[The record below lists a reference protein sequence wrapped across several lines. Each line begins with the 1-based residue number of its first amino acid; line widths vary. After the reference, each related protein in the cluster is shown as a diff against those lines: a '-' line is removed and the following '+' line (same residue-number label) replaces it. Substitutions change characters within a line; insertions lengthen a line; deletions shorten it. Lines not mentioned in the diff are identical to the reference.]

1 MISGFD
7 QQLEA
12 VVRPD
17 RNRPSPSAED
27 GSQAHLPDSV
37 AAMAAEVGA
46 SPSPIGRMTT
56 PEGIADPY
64 PIFDELRSERPV
76 CRDDVYGVWVCTRHA
91 AVQQVLSDPTVS
103 SRRSEAYW
111 DPDRLPAEVRATT
124 QAVYSALG
132 QRMLMQDPPE
142 HTATR
147 KVMSAAFGKRAVA
160 LLRPRIADLVDEL
173 LAPVAA
179 GGSIDVV
186 ADLAVPLSIR
196 TIAEVLGVP
205 DDDIGRIEGWSE
217 DFATTKD
224 FRPGEVG
231 REAAAL
237 RGVEALLEY
246 LGDLVAR
253 ARAGPV
259 RDDVLALVVD
269 AADAAGPRED
279 ARLAANL
286 AGLLVG
292 GHDTTTGLVSA
303 GLLSLLRFPAE
314 LAALQ
319 HEPDLVVPAIEELL
333 RFESPAQWI
342 LRTTT
347 REMDLEG
354 CVIGPGQL
362 VGLFLGA
369 ANRDPAVFEQPA
381 RLDVRRR
388 PTQHFAFGRG
398 RHLCVGAPLAR
409 IEAEVAL
416 SALVTRYRDIEP
428 AGPAPVW
435 KPNFAQR
442 GLARLEVHLVGR

>member
-1 MISGFD
+1 M
-7 QQLEA
+7 
-12 VVRPD
+12 V
-17 RNRPSPSAED
+17 
-27 GSQAHLPDSV
+27 
-37 AAMAAEVGA
+37 AAEVDAG
-46 SPSPIGRMTT
+46 PSPIRRMTT

-64 PIFDELRSERPV
+64 PIFDELRVERPV
-76 CRDDVYGVWVCTRHA
+76 CRDDAYGVWVCTSHA
-91 AVQQVLSDPTVS
+91 AVAQVLSDPTVS

-111 DPDRLPAEVRATT
+111 DADRLPAEVRPTAR
-124 QAVYSALG
+124 AVYAALG

-142 HTATR
+142 HTTTR
-147 KVMSAAFGKRAVA
+147 RVMSAAFGKRAVA
-160 LLRPRIADLVDEL
+160 LLRPRIEALVDEL
-173 LAPVAA
+173 LAP
-179 GGSIDVV
+179 D
-186 ADLAVPLSIR
+186 
-196 TIAEVLGVP
+196 
-205 DDDIGRIEGWSE
+205 
-217 DFATTKD
+217 
-224 FRPGEVG
+224 
-231 REAAAL
+231 REAAAV
-237 RGVEALLEY
+237 RGVEALLAY
-246 LGDLVAR
+246 LGDLVGR
-253 ARAGPV
+253 RRAGPA
-259 RDDVLALVVD
+259 RGDILQLVVD
-269 AADAAGPRED
+269 AADGAGPRED

-303 GLLSLLRFPAE
+303 GLLSLLRFPGE
-314 LAALQ
+314 LAVLQ
-319 HEPDLVVPAIEELL
+319 DDPALVVPAIEELL

-347 REMDLEG
+347 RETGLEG

-409 IEAEVAL
+409 LEAELVL
-416 SALVTRYRDIEP
+416 SALVTRYRRLEA

-442 GLARLEVHLVGR
+442 GLARLEVRLTGR

>member
-1 MISGFD
+1 M
-7 QQLEA
+7 
-12 VVRPD
+12 V
-17 RNRPSPSAED
+17 
-27 GSQAHLPDSV
+27 
-37 AAMAAEVGA
+37 AAEVDAG
-46 SPSPIGRMTT
+46 PSPIGRMTT

-64 PIFDELRSERPV
+64 PIFDELRVERPV
-76 CRDDVYGVWVCTRHA
+76 CRDDAYGVWVCTSHA
-91 AVQQVLSDPTVS
+91 AVAQVLSDPTVS

-111 DPDRLPAEVRATT
+111 DADRLPAEVRPTAR
-124 QAVYSALG
+124 AVYAALG

-147 KVMSAAFGKRAVA
+147 RVMSAAFGKRAVA
-160 LLRPRIADLVDEL
+160 LLRPRIEALVDEL
-173 LAPVAA
+173 LAPYVT
-179 GGSIDVV
+179 GGSLDVV

-205 DDDIGRIEGWSE
+205 PDDVGRIEGWAE

-224 FRPGEVG
+224 VRPGEPD
-231 REAAAL
+231 REAAAV
-237 RGVEALLEY
+237 RGVEALLAY
-246 LGDLVAR
+246 LGDLVGR
-253 ARAGPV
+253 RRAGPA
-259 RDDVLALVVD
+259 RGDVLQLVVD
-269 AADAAGPRED
+269 AADGAGPRED

-303 GLLSLLRFPAE
+303 GLLSLLRFPGE
-314 LAALQ
+314 LAVLQ
-319 HEPDLVVPAIEELL
+319 DDPDLVVPAIEELL

-347 REMDLEG
+347 RETDLEG
-354 CVIGPGQL
+354 CAIGPGQL

-381 RLDVRRR
+381 RLDVRRQ

-409 IEAEVAL
+409 LETELVL
-416 SALVTRYRDIEP
+416 SALVTRYRRLEP
-428 AGPAPVW
+428 AGPAPAW

-442 GLARLEVHLVGR
+442 GLARLEVRLTGR